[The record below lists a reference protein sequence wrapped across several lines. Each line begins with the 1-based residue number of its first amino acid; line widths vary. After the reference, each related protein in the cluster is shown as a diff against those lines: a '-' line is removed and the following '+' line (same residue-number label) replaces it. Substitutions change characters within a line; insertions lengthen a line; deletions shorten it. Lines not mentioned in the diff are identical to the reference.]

1 MSKIKRPAEL
11 RYLRELLSFVV
22 EFAGKSKMPE
32 DALSDF
38 RLALEEA
45 LVNIISYAYPEGGG
59 DVQLECSVSSP
70 GLAVKIS
77 DWGVPFN
84 PKEVSSPDTDA
95 PLSDRAE
102 GGLGI
107 FLAHSLVDDIQYSR
121 KNGRNI
127 LAFIKHFDPS

>member
-1 MSKIKRPAEL
+1 MPKIKRPAEL

-22 EFAGKSKMPE
+22 EFAGKNKMSE
-32 DALSDF
+32 DAISDF

-45 LVNIISYAYPEGGG
+45 LVNIISYAYPDGGG

-70 GLAVKIS
+70 GLDVKIF

-84 PKEVSSPDTDA
+84 PKEVSAPDTDA
-95 PLSDRAE
+95 PLDERAE

-107 FLAHSLVDDIQYSR
+107 FLAHNLVDDIQYSR
-121 KNGRNI
+121 KNGKNI
-127 LAFIKHFDPS
+127 LAFIKRFTPS